1 MGKKICYTLCLAVC
15 LLLAVSV
22 SAFAAEV
29 PVVAL
34 PEIAPAVLHTKSE
47 PTFSLF
53 SEPLAWGEDSTC
65 YRDQLYIYCESIVDT
80 TAIDL
85 YDRLAS
91 AFWADWNGNNRME
104 LAGVKFS
111 DGHGGSEI
119 LNCWVTPSIVDDWHG
134 NIAWYKEQYPGYCYL
149 EDEHGNT
156 IQDEYG
162 NDKLFEYWEVMIK
175 NDAVL
180 WINEQLSETM
190 QTGARIAVNAFVS
203 DHPEYFWVRAD
214 GGLGS
219 ELVKTEEEWVAS
231 VYYGFVPK
239 AGCETLEKRVALQ
252 EEIEDVVANLQKQTA
267 GMTSVQKI
275 TYWDNWLASN
285 NIYNSKAAEL
295 GTTEY
300 LNGTDST
307 PWSIVG
313 ALLDGYQP
321 VCEGYAKALQLLC
334 KWNYEEVAGI
344 SIDMSIP
351 CLQISGE
358 ACDDMTKDPQ
368 IWEPHMWLA
377 IRMEDDNWYYCDPTW
392 NDPAIRIYDVAT
404 DTYTKTEYSYSSRQ
418 HLLTA
423 QPNDHTTYYDPR
435 LGTPTLSPVSY
446 FVATGTTVEETM
458 STWEVT
464 EDGLTGMEAGSGAMM
479 VILYDE
485 NGKMLDLGFCAQ
497 GAQCGEDSW
506 FYLAP
511 VFDAEDLAQ
520 ATRIVRI
527 NVGDKTAWSPLTALK
542 AIKEAPEVDPPE
554 AE

>member
-1 MGKKICYTLCLAVC
+1 MGKKVCYTLFLTIC

-34 PEIAPAVLHTKSE
+34 PEIAPAVLHTESE
-47 PTFSLF
+47 PAFSLF
-53 SEPLAWGEDSTC
+53 SGEAQPEPLAWGEDSTC
-65 YRDQLYIYCESIVDT
+65 YRDQLEHYCESIKDT

-85 YDRLAS
+85 YDRLES

-104 LAGVKFS
+104 LAGVEFS
-111 DGHGGSEI
+111 DDHGGSEI

-134 NIAWYKEQYPGYCYL
+134 DVAWYQEQYPGYCYL
-149 EDEHGNT
+149 QDEHGNT
-156 IQDEYG
+156 IQDEHG
-162 NDKLFEYWEVMIK
+162 NDKLFVYWEVMIS
-175 NDAVL
+175 NHATA
-180 WINEQLSETM
+180 WINEQLSKNK
-190 QTGARIAVNAFVS
+190 QNSAKIAAEAFVS

-285 NIYNSKAAEL
+285 NVYNTEASKL
-295 GTTEY
+295 GTTKY
-300 LNGTDST
+300 LNETDST

-313 ALLDGYQP
+313 AFLDGYQP

-351 CLQISGE
+351 CLQISGT
-358 ACDDMTKDPQ
+358 ANGD
-368 IWEPHMWLA
+368 HMWLA

-392 NDPAIRIYDVAT
+392 NDPTINIVDEYGNLIR
-404 DTYTKTEYSYSSRQ
+404 TEERNYSSRT

-423 QPNDHTTYYDPR
+423 QPNDHIIDTVPL
-435 LGTPTLSPVSY
+435 LGTPTLSAVSY
-446 FVATGTTVEETM
+446 FDEMGTTVEETM

-542 AIKEAPEVDPPE
+542 AIKEAPEVEPPE